1 MGSGGGTQRKERER
15 GRNNGRE
22 RQKEREREA
31 ERQKLS
37 GLGPGSSEACCFPD
51 FKFYKLLRGLLKNLC
66 HLLWLL
72 STEQQ
77 E

>member
-1 MGSGGGTQRKERER
+1 MGSGGGTQREERKGEREKQWERER
-15 GRNNGRE
+15 
-22 RQKEREREA
+22 KREREA